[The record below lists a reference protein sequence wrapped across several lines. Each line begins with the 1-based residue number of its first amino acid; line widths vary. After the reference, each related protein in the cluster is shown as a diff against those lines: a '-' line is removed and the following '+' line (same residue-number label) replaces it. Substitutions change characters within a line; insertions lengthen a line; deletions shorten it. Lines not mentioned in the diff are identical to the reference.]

1 MLLPYSLCS
10 TEHILLKVYVWSHH
24 SDSHWL
30 SFSSWKRTRYFSI
43 NVLDDTVESP
53 TPSSSSY
60 SPLSTY
66 PPNPLLLHSASVLGL
81 RTFVCT
87 ISSPCDA
94 LSQTS
99 ICLLPDLFKFWVKY
113 YSQVRPFLSL
123 THNIKLYSTLSP
135 DLLYMPSWLYFFFF
149 FFSGFTFTS
158 PILNQISYQHLI
170 LCISLVYPSSLV
182 SRMKASWGW
191 EFGWPC
197 LLLHRPP
204 TPVPGTLI
212 DPPYFMLL
220 IFCFG
225 IIANISQMVF

>member
-1 MLLPYSLCS
+1 MYSIGSSYRIYPQSVHFLPSPLLPPLGKPNSQQNWWNRLLKNFSAFMLLPYSLCS

-30 SFSSWKRTRYFSI
+30 SFSSCKRTRYFSI

-66 PPNPLLLHSASVLGL
+66 PPNPLLLPSASVLGL

-135 DLLYMPSWLYFFFF
+135 DLLYMPSWLYV
-149 FFSGFTFTS
+149 FFSF
-158 PILNQISYQHLI
+158 L
-170 LCISLVYPSSLV
+170 
-182 SRMKASWGW
+182 A
-191 EFGWPC
+191 
-197 LLLHRPP
+197 LLLHPP
-204 TPVPGTLI
+204 FWTRFLTNSW
-212 DPPYFMLL
+212 
-220 IFCFG
+220 FC
-225 IIANISQMVF
+225 VFHLFIHHL